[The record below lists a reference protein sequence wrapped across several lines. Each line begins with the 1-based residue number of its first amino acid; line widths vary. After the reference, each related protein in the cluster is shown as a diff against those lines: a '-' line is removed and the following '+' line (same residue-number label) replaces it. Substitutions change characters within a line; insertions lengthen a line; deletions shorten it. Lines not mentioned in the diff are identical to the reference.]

1 MPGAEVVD
9 ADHTE
14 LGHAGLGALGCSARS
29 GSQILCHDSS
39 KLCSLAPEAL
49 AFTKVL

>member
-14 LGHAGLGALGCSARS
+14 LGHAGLGAPGCSVRS
-29 GSQILCHDSS
+29 GSQILYHDSS
-39 KLCSLAPEAL
+39 KLCSLAPEEL
-49 AFTKVL
+49 AFTMVL